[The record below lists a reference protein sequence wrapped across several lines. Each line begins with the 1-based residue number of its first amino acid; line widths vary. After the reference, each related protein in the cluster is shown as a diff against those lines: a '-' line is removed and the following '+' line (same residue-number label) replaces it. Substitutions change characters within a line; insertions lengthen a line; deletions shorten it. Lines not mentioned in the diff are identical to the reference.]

1 MFCTFNTQSLFH
13 NLIVS
18 FVTQVQAHTFELEE
32 DTSSFGEHVK
42 GGIVTE
48 HKESK
53 SLDFK
58 PLSQALDD
66 PGEFLLSDFA
76 KMERAGVLHVG
87 FQALDAFQV

>member
-1 MFCTFNTQSLFH
+1 M
-13 NLIVS
+13 
-18 FVTQVQAHTFELEE
+18 FELEE
-32 DTSSFGEHVK
+32 DTSSFGEYVK

-48 HKESK
+48 HKEGK

-76 KMERAGVLHVG
+76 KMERAGVLHLG
-87 FQALDAFQV
+87 FQALDAFQVSQWLAASLQASADQLCALSCK